1 MKQPKESQ
9 QQHSH
14 SDVSTMPGT
23 SMSMIIGNIKQ
34 DDMDIETSL
43 QPVQQIN
50 KETLINHDAFN
61 ETERKVGMPENQD
74 VGMDENEAQ
83 VNSFISINFLNQFLE
98 E

>member
-1 MKQPKESQ
+1 
-9 QQHSH
+9 
-14 SDVSTMPGT
+14 
-23 SMSMIIGNIKQ
+23 
-34 DDMDIETSL
+34 MDIETSL

-50 KETLINHDAFN
+50 NEAIINHDAFN